1 MSPIFADLKNGSI
14 SLKELLME
22 VSVSDRRKEY
32 KLSLIRLLSVSI
44 GVIRLSAEG

>member
-1 MSPIFADLKNGSI
+1 
-14 SLKELLME
+14 ME

-32 KLSLIRLLSVSI
+32 KLSLIRLLSVFI